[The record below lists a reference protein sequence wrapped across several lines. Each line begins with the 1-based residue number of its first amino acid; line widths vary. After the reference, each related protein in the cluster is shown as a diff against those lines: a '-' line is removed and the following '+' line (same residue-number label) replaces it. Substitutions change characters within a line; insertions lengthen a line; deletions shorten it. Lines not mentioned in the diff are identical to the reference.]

1 MYSLANEHLN
11 LRGDNHLCWY
21 ITWICKHVYFQS
33 FKLVKVY
40 NRHESGS
47 IPTKT
52 KGVPNEI
59 KSIDEKDGSNGKEK
73 DFGIG
78 QEGKS

>member
-1 MYSLANEHLN
+1 MYSLVNVYLN
-11 LRGDNHLCWY
+11 LRGDTVY
-21 ITWICKHVYFQS
+21 TVTWICKHVYYQS
-33 FKLVKVY
+33 FKLVEVN

-59 KSIDEKDGSNGKEK
+59 KSIDKKDGSNGKEK